1 MIRTTSR
8 SVTFKRGFML
18 PGLDTAQPPGTY
30 VVETDE
36 EAIQAVSTTAFRRV
50 ATWIVLTSPAG
61 RPGVTETLAI
71 DTVALD
77 QALARDA
84 AG

>member
-8 SVTFKRGFML
+8 SVTFKRSFTL
-18 PGLDTAQPPGTY
+18 PGLDSPQPPGTY

-36 EAIQAVSTTAFRRV
+36 EAIEAVSMTAFRRV
-50 ATWIVLTSPAG
+50 ATWIVLPSLAG
-61 RPGVTETLAI
+61 RPGVTETLAV
-71 DTVALD
+71 DPAELD